1 MYMKESEIAREFR
14 EGKDKKQQ
22 VKILADMNGCTYDE
36 IVEILRK
43 QGIDVSEV
51 ERKKRGRQSAKEKET
66 VLPVEEKKSDMA
78 AGLPA
83 ETKKPA
89 MAAGLPDIVR
99 DTITQRMI
107 EETEKMET
115 CARQM
120 KECERNI
127 KELNAFLQACG

>member
-1 MYMKESEIAREFR
+1 MYMKDNEIVREYR
-14 EGKDKKQQ
+14 EGRDKKQK
-22 VKILADMNGCTYDE
+22 VKILADMNGCTYEE
-36 IVEILRK
+36 IVEVLRK
-43 QGIDVSEV
+43 QGIDVSGV
-51 ERKKRGRQSAKEKET
+51 ERKKRGRQGTKET
-66 VLPVEEKKSDMA
+66 VVPAEEKKSNVA

-83 ETKKPA
+83 ETEKPA
-89 MAAGLPDIVR
+89 VAAGLPDIVR

-127 KELNAFLQACG
+127 KELNAFYIQPN